1 VIQLFSR
8 IISRLL
14 GQNFKHWMICIFLA
28 LQYLSIS
35 QKLSGTYNSY
45 SVELGLPDNL
55 INDIVGDD
63 KGNIWLASKKGI
75 ARFDN
80 FSFIIFSS
88 RTDSL
93 FFKDD
98 NVDELY
104 KANEH
109 IYLISYRYGLIK
121 LNPIEFK
128 FTKVFNDGLLSMAVS
143 GNRSV
148 FLFANGN
155 LHYRENNRLISVNNV
170 GPAEKGSVVF
180 YNNKIYLKTPN
191 SDLLEINPLDL
202 KITQKVKVE
211 QIKISGK
218 LYVSSVYGLIYYSG
232 NKVFVIDKNLQIKP
246 HPLIVN
252 KGNVNFYSED
262 KNGNPNFIHN
272 FKRPYFFDKKD
283 FLAVAFDRT
292 LNARVK
298 NIYAISK
305 NCYFIGTNQG
315 LLKVIY
321 RFNIGKPLI
330 DYSYF
335 NEDFVRIRTGMVKEN
350 DSIFY
355 FLGFPGILKYKN
367 DKLELFSSDEVHSNS
382 GIIFN
387 SKLYCTTEG
396 NGLVRYDI
404 KTKKKEQIITS
415 HIFKNDIYDH
425 ISILNDSQIIL
436 GGLQK
441 IIIYNPFKNSSDS
454 FSLSK
459 GTMAYKILRDKQADN
474 FWVASNKG
482 LLCFKPSKDYKAI
495 TFVPTKY
502 PFTKKIND
510 FAIIPEKKQL
520 WLATDEGMFV
530 RDLPTL
536 KSIKDYDKLNE
547 ISNLKISSV
556 VFHNHKVWAATN
568 SGFTV
573 FDLEKNKIN
582 FISKAHG
589 LTNSEYS
596 KRSAIKLSD
605 ERIIFG
611 ALNSYD
617 ILEVNALDSIVYASD
632 FFISAV
638 ELSGQKDLN
647 KYSIKFEKND
657 GNFLFR
663 TGEEDLNIFLA
674 NNDNIDS
681 WSYKYEYQLNNDKW
695 ISLESKRVIRLSNLP
710 YGDYTLNVR
719 MIDPYGQI
727 SKVKT
732 YHVNAFVDY
741 TKRPIAYL
749 IRWLIL
755 FIFIIIIIYF
765 YARSSEIENETK
777 SRIAMDLHDEAGTIL
792 TRLAMMVQSKKHLD
806 TERELLKSGLN
817 EALYSLRVFIDSI
830 SRKKFNLVNLQDE
843 IREFLFNSFH
853 NSAIKL
859 NIEFKSDKNYA
870 ISSELYRDIKLCVYE
885 IVNNSVKYS
894 KCNLFWIEIKS
905 EKKMLCL
912 ELKDDGYI
920 TNLDQLSSKG
930 NGIKNIKKR
939 VKRNNGQ
946 CLFYINNNESGLAI
960 KIKIP
965 IK

>member
-1 VIQLFSR
+1 MIQLFTGCIVRLAARYSKYG
-8 IISRLL
+8 IICL
-14 GQNFKHWMICIFLA
+14 FLVS
-28 LQYLSIS
+28 QFISIS
-35 QKLSGTYNSY
+35 QKLSGTYNTY
-45 SVELGLPDNL
+45 SVEQGLPDNL

-63 KGNIWLASKKGI
+63 KENIWLASKKGI
-75 ARFDN
+75 TRFDN
-80 FSFIIFSS
+80 FSFINFSS
-88 RTDSL
+88 RTDTL

-104 KANEH
+104 KVNEH

-128 FTKVFNDGLLSMAVS
+128 FTKVFNDGLLSMAIS
-143 GNRSV
+143 GKRSV

-155 LHYRENNRLISVNNV
+155 LQYRVNNQLISESNV
-170 GPAEKGSVVF
+170 GPAEKGTVVF

-191 SDLLEINPLDL
+191 SDLFEINPLNL

-218 LYVSSVYGLIYYSG
+218 LYVSSIYGLIYYSG

-262 KNGNPNFIHN
+262 KNGNPNFINN
-272 FKRPYFFDKKD
+272 FKRPYFFNKID

-305 NCYFIGTNQG
+305 NCNFIGTNQG

-321 RFNIGKPLI
+321 RFNIGTPLM
-330 DYSYF
+330 DYSFF
-335 NEDFVRIRTGMVKEN
+335 NDDFVRIRTGMVKEN
-350 DSIFY
+350 DSVFY

-367 DKLELFSSDEVHSNS
+367 NELELFSSDEVHSNA

-415 HIFKNDIYDH
+415 HIFKNDVYDH

-436 GGLQK
+436 GGFQK
-441 IIIYNPFKNSSDS
+441 IIIYNPIKNTSDS
-454 FSLSK
+454 FPLSK
-459 GTMAYKILRDKQADN
+459 GNMAYKILRDQQTGY

-482 LLCFKPSKDYKAI
+482 LLCFKLSKDHKSI
-495 TFVPTKY
+495 TFVSTQHS
-502 PFTKKIND
+502 FTKKIND

-536 KSIKDYDKLNE
+536 KSIKDYDHLNE
-547 ISNLKISSV
+547 NSNLKFSSV
-556 VFHNHKVWAATN
+556 VYHNHKVWASRV
-568 SGFTV
+568 SGLTV

-582 FISKAHG
+582 FVSKAHG

-605 ERIIFG
+605 DKIIFG

-617 ILEVNALDSIVYASD
+617 VLEVNALDSIIYVSD
-632 FFISAV
+632 FYISAV

-657 GNFLFR
+657 GNFLFK

-681 WSYKYEYQLNNDKW
+681 WSYKFEYQLNNDKW
-695 ISLESKRVIRLSNLP
+695 VSLESKRVIRLSNLP
-710 YGDYTLNVR
+710 YGDYKLNVR

-732 YHVNAFVDY
+732 YHVTAFVDY

-755 FIFIIIIIYF
+755 FILIIVVIYF
-765 YARSSEIENETK
+765 YSRSIKIENDTK

-792 TRLAMMVQSKKHLD
+792 TRLSLMIQSKKQLD
-806 TERELLKSGLN
+806 TEREVLKSGLN
-817 EALYSLRVFIDSI
+817 EALYSLRVFIDSM
-830 SRKKFNLVNLQDE
+830 SRQKFNLVNLQDE
-843 IREFLFNSFH
+843 IREFLFSSFH
-853 NSAIKL
+853 NTTIKF
-859 NIEFKSDKNYA
+859 NIDFKNNKNLTL
-870 ISSELYRDIKLCVYE
+870 SSELYRDIKLCIYE
-885 IVNNSVKYS
+885 IVNNSIKYS
-894 KCNLFWIEIKS
+894 KCNLFFIEVKS
-905 EKKMLCL
+905 ENKMLCL
-912 ELKDDGYI
+912 DLKDDGI
-920 TNLDQLSSKG
+920 VTNLDELLNKG

-946 CLFYINNNESGLAI
+946 CLFYINNNKNGLAI
-960 KIKIP
+960 QIKIP
-965 IK
+965 VK